1 MGVHYRG
8 YRNPRT
14 TQERRANSNRELR
27 QFRIRIRAR
36 RSKNRLP
43 HYWDEIMRERQKSW
57 KSYRRTQYKMREIP
71 PPSDSGAAI
80 TEPAVPPSC

>member
-14 TQERRANSNRELR
+14 TQERRVNSAPELR
-27 QFRIRIRAR
+27 PFRIRIRAR

-43 HYWDEIMRERQKSW
+43 HYWDEIMGERPADW
-57 KSYRRTQYKMREIP
+57 KSYRKTQYR
-71 PPSDSGAAI
+71 
-80 TEPAVPPSC
+80 